1 LPISGVDVTT
11 QLVTLAGKVNL
22 CSADH
27 IGLLVHKTFNA
38 SIPRHSIPTDSWEF
52 QYGPAENDPE
62 FGAGADEEEGL
73 GEESTGRWIH
83 RVTGDAIG
91 DKDGNLEFVV
101 TGYVFLQCTVLL
113 FLHVLPA

>member
-1 LPISGVDVTT
+1 LPILGAIVTA
-11 QLVTLAGKVNL
+11 QLAILAGKVNL

-52 QYGPAENDPE
+52 QYGSAENDPE
-62 FGAGADEEEGL
+62 FGAGADEEL

-91 DKDGNLEFVV
+91 DKEGKLEFAV
-101 TGYVFLQCTVLL
+101 TGCVFLESAPL
-113 FLHVLPA
+113 FLDVLPV